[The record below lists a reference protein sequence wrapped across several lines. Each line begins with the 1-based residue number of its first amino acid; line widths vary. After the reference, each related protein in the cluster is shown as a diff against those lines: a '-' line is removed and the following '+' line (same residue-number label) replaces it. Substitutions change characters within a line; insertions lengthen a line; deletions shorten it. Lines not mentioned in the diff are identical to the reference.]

1 MTVAAGTL
9 ACRSCGMAVDRTG
22 PAIAVAGADGFDG
35 NAFIP
40 FVEHAATLGTAGVIH
55 VDCFVSQ
62 HGRPALA
69 ELLHAPKAR
78 ATGGG

>member
-1 MTVAAGTL
+1 MTVPVHTAT
-9 ACRSCGMAVDRTG
+9 CRNCGMAVDPAG
-22 PAIAVAGADGFDG
+22 PAIAVAGANGFDG

-55 VDCFVSQ
+55 VDCFVSEQ
-62 HGRPALA
+62 GIRALA

-78 ATGGG
+78 AMEGG

>member
-1 MTVAAGTL
+1 MTAA
-9 ACRSCGMAVDRTG
+9 ADIPSCRSCGMAVDPAG
-22 PAIAVAGADGFDG
+22 PAIAVAGANGFDG

-40 FVEHAATLGTAGVIH
+40 FVEEAETLGTSGVIH
-55 VDCFVSQ
+55 VDCFVSE
-62 HGRPALA
+62 HGRAALA